1 MDSRPQS
8 SSGARPWFTLPPWA
22 IRLTP
27 GLAWMQ
33 TYQFVW
39 LRYDLVAGVTVAAVI
54 IPIALAYGD
63 LAGLPAIV
71 GIYASILPLIAYA
84 LFGPSRQ
91 LILGPDAS
99 SAALVAAAVAP
110 LAAGNPE
117 RYAALAAMLAIF
129 VGLLC
134 LLGRLARLGFIA
146 DFLSH
151 PILVGYINGL
161 ALTVIVAQ
169 LPRLFGVHVEA
180 SSFFEQIG
188 EWLTKLDQTNW
199 PTLALGLGVLGV
211 VLLLRRVAPR
221 LPAPLI
227 AAVMATILVG
237 VFRLDTHGVATI
249 GNIPGG
255 LPAIRVPDVH
265 ISDIGPLIGDTFGIF
280 LLTFSDTILNART
293 FAAQA
298 HTSTDA
304 NKELV
309 GLGAAQIVAGLSQGF
324 PISASGSRTAVNVSV
339 GGKTQLTA
347 IIAALAL
354 VIMLVFLT
362 APLERFPQAALG
374 AILVA
379 AMINL
384 IDVTMFA
391 TLYRVRKQEFAIAL
405 ITLFGVLT
413 IGLLDG
419 IVLAVL
425 LSLFLLLVRAVRPHD
440 AVLGRVKGLDG
451 FHDIGDYPSSETIP
465 GLIVYRFDAPL
476 FFANANYF
484 KGRIQ
489 TVLDEADTPVQ
500 WFLLDAEAITDL
512 DVTAAEILSEI
523 HTMLNERHITF
534 AIARAKHP
542 LQAMLA
548 RSHLTEAI
556 GEDHYFPSIRTA
568 VAAFVKAR
576 ERPSSG

>member
-1 MDSRPQS
+1 
-8 SSGARPWFTLPPWA
+8 
-22 IRLTP
+22 
-27 GLAWMQ
+27 
-33 TYQFVW
+33 
-39 LRYDLVAGVTVAAVI
+39 
-54 IPIALAYGD
+54 
-63 LAGLPAIV
+63 
-71 GIYASILPLIAYA
+71 
-84 LFGPSRQ
+84 
-91 LILGPDAS
+91 
-99 SAALVAAAVAP
+99 
-110 LAAGNPE
+110 
-117 RYAALAAMLAIF
+117 
-129 VGLLC
+129 
-134 LLGRLARLGFIA
+134 
-146 DFLSH
+146 
-151 PILVGYINGL
+151 
-161 ALTVIVAQ
+161 
-169 LPRLFGVHVEA
+169 
-180 SSFFEQIG
+180 
-188 EWLTKLDQTNW
+188 
-199 PTLALGLGVLGV
+199 
-211 VLLLRRVAPR
+211 
-221 LPAPLI
+221 
-227 AAVMATILVG
+227 
-237 VFRLDTHGVATI
+237 
-249 GNIPGG
+249 
-255 LPAIRVPDVH
+255 
-265 ISDIGPLIGDTFGIF
+265 LIGDTFGIF